1 MFNTMDP
8 IIRTD
13 RAYTTIDTRTYDAIR
28 SKEVV
33 ERYWHNEKK
42 KPKYDDIIISIMEEH
57 VDLIDTISELDVLEE
72 LWLVPSSKPRKMA
85 CHPIQLCVKDDH
97 KLTILN
103 EMVRRINKRD
113 IFPHR
118 KRIKILSAFIRLIL
132 RQVLFP
138 KEEEECPSTI

>member
-13 RAYTTIDTRTYDAIR
+13 RVYTTIDTRTYDAIR

-42 KPKYDDIIISIMEEH
+42 KPKHDDIILSIVEEN

-72 LWLVPSSKPRKMA
+72 LWILPSSKPRKMA
-85 CHPIQLCVKDDH
+85 CHPIQLYVKDEY
-97 KLTILN
+97 KLAILN

-113 IFPHR
+113 VFPHR

-132 RQVLFP
+132 RQVLFS
-138 KEEEECPSTI
+138 KEEK

>member
-1 MFNTMDP
+1 MDP

-13 RAYTTIDTRTYDAIR
+13 RVYTTIDTETYDSIR
-28 SKEVV
+28 SKEIV

-42 KPKYDDIIISIMEEH
+42 KPKHDDIILSIVEENI
-57 VDLIDTISELDVLEE
+57 DLIDTISELDVLEE
-72 LWLVPSSKPRKMA
+72 LWILPSSKPRKMA
-85 CHPIQLCVKDDH
+85 CHPIQLCVKDEH

-113 IFPHR
+113 VFPHR

-132 RQVLFP
+132 RQALFS
-138 KEEEECPSTI
+138 KEEK

>member
-1 MFNTMDP
+1 MDL

-13 RAYTTIDTRTYDAIR
+13 RVYTTIDTRTYDAIR
-28 SKEVV
+28 TKEVV

-42 KPKYDDIIISIMEEH
+42 KPKHDDIILSIVEENI
-57 VDLIDTISELDVLEE
+57 DLIDTISELDVLEE
-72 LWLVPSSKPRKMA
+72 LWILPSSKPRKMA
-85 CHPIQLCVKDDH
+85 CHPIQLCVKDEH

-113 IFPHR
+113 VFPHR

-132 RQVLFP
+132 RQVLFS
-138 KEEEECPSTI
+138 KEEK